1 MSPRLALVVL
11 LLVLAGCAPLKRSA
25 VAAGVAALRA
35 EAGLDLQESTVDG
48 RTVAYLE
55 RPGDG
60 PALVLLHG
68 FGASKD
74 AWISL
79 ADALPPGRRLL
90 APDLSGHGDSPAA
103 AGPYTTERYAAE
115 VAAWLDAVAPG
126 PVDVAGNSMGGAVAA
141 RLALAGRVRRLILMD
156 PAGITGPEPSGL
168 DSLLARGEVGLIPTT
183 RAEYDRF
190 VELAFSR
197 DPDIPG
203 PARDVLAA
211 DNAAREPFL
220 RALFRNLG
228 AEADALRAR
237 LGEIAAP
244 TLVIWGGEDRVL
256 SPSAAPIWAEGL
268 PDARLHVLPGVGH
281 APMMEVPDETAG
293 LVDDFLR

>member
-1 MSPRLALVVL
+1 MLIRLAAFALVFA
-11 LLVLAGCAPLKRSA
+11 LAGCAPLKRSA

-35 EAGLDLQESTVDG
+35 DAGLDLREATVDG

-68 FGASKD
+68 FGANKD
-74 AWISL
+74 AWLRL
-79 ADALPPGRRLL
+79 ADALPEGRRLL

-103 AGPYTTERYAAE
+103 IGPYDTERYATE

-126 PVDVAGNSMGGAVAA
+126 PVDIAGNSMGGAVAA
-141 RLALAGRVRRLILMD
+141 RLALAGRVRRLIVMD

-190 VELAFSR
+190 VDLTFAR

-220 RALFRNLG
+220 RGLFQNLG
-228 AEADALRAR
+228 TETDALRAR
-237 LGEIAAP
+237 LGEISIPA
-244 TLVIWGGEDRVL
+244 LVIWGAEDRVL

-268 PDARLHVLPGVGH
+268 PDARLHLLPGVGH
-281 APMMEVPDETAG
+281 APMMEAPGETAS
-293 LVDDFLR
+293 LVADFLR